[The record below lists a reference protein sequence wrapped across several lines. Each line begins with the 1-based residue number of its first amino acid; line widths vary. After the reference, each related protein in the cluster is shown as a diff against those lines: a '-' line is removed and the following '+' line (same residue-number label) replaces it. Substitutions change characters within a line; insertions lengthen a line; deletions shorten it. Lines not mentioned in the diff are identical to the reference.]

1 MINLILCSLER
12 RLFHEHILYML
23 SLVIFI
29 GIACEGSV
37 KAVDEL
43 LFVLF
48 VCAPSVF

>member
-29 GIACEGSV
+29 GIACE
-37 KAVDEL
+37 AVDEL

>member
-29 GIACEGSV
+29 GIAPV

>member
-29 GIACEGSV
+29 GIAV